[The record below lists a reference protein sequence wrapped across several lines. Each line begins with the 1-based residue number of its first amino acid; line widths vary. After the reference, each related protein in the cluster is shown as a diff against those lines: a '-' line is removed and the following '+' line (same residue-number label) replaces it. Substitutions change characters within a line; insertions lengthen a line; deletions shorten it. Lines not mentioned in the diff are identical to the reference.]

1 MTKKAVSLMITDTH
15 LKDGNDDLVFSIF
28 SQAIDYC
35 LKNKIKVIFHGGDI
49 FTNRKGQTLLN
60 LMTFMDILAY
70 ARSRGISIY
79 AIPGNH
85 DKTNQSST
93 NSYLDIFSEY
103 DNFHCIKE
111 EYSMSLKDCSV
122 NFCFLPYF
130 TDEEYLTR
138 LLRLQEEIMDD
149 SVENI
154 LITHKDIN
162 GVKNNDGSVVEGE
175 IDKNFFKVFKR
186 VLVGHYHNSQQ
197 FKNIFYIGSPYQGN
211 FGETWEDKGFQ
222 VIYSDGSMQLIQTEF
237 PKYIKL
243 ILPIEDKEG
252 LHKEAMKYKN
262 STDFVRFVLTGKR
275 SEYDKLN
282 VSGIK
287 EMGIDV
293 RYESEE
299 FNESISAVEN
309 DELIEFDK
317 KTILREYLE
326 YCELNKISG
335 ANKTFGLKI
344 LNKNL

>member
-1 MTKKAVSLMITDTH
+1 MTKKATSIMITDTH

-28 SQAIDYC
+28 SQAIEYC
-35 LKNKIKVIFHGGDI
+35 VKAKIKTIFHGGDI

-60 LMTFMDILAY
+60 LMTFMEILSY
-70 ARSRGISIY
+70 AKSRGISIY

-93 NSYLDIFSEY
+93 NSYLDIFSEF

-111 EYSMSLKDCSV
+111 EHSMSLKDSEV
-122 NFCFLPYF
+122 NFCFLPFF

-138 LLRLQEEIMDD
+138 LLRLQEEIMDN
-149 SVENI
+149 SMENI

-162 GVKNNDGSVVEGE
+162 GVKNNDGSLVEGDIE
-175 IDKNFFKVFKR
+175 RDFFKVFKK
-186 VLVGHYHNSQQ
+186 VLVGHYHNAQK
-197 FKNIFYIGSPYQGN
+197 FKNVFFIGSGYQGN

-222 VIYSDGSMQLIQTEF
+222 VIYSDGSMELVQTEF
-237 PKYIKL
+237 PKYIKVV
-243 ILPIEDKEG
+243 LPIEDKEA
-252 LHKEAMKYKN
+252 LFKEAMKYKG
-262 STDFVRFVLTGKR
+262 TKDFVRFVLTGKR

-282 VSGIK
+282 VDGIR
-287 EMGIDV
+287 EFGIDV

-317 KTILREYLE
+317 KTILKEYLE
-326 YCELNKISG
+326 YCELNEIAGK
-335 ANKTFGLKI
+335 NKSFGLNI